1 MIAFP
6 VLGIPAPQG
15 SKSAVVRG
23 GRAVLIEGA
32 STVGREKHRAW
43 RDAVGWEARAAV
55 LEQGQVDDD
64 TPVAVTVFF
73 FLPKPKSRPKKAV
86 WADRKPDLDKL
97 VRSTLDGL
105 ADGGLLRHDSRVVS
119 LHAAKA
125 YAEAASGAIVCIT
138 DDVHSHANP
147 RIHPDLYAPFRRT
160 AHA

>member
-43 RDAVGWEARAAV
+43 RDAVGWQAAQARTHH
-55 LEQGQVDDD
+55 GPVDDD
-64 TPVAVTVFF
+64 TPVSVRVWFW
-73 FLPKPKSRPKKAV
+73 LPKPKSRPKRAV

-97 VRSTLDGL
+97 IRATLDGL
-105 ADGGLLRHDSRVVS
+105 GDGGLLKHDSRVVTVTAS
-119 LHAAKA
+119 KA
-125 YAEAASGAIVCIT
+125 YATAATGAVIHIGIP
-138 DDVHSHANP
+138 DVPPLIPTQLFDPFEETTHA
-147 RIHPDLYAPFRRT
+147 
-160 AHA
+160 